1 MHEPNACMNKQY
13 CDNKILKTVLI
24 TMMLRKKLHYIAEEY
39 TGINA
44 KKKIKEKPQCPIRDE
59 HTITCTYII
68 FT

>member
-39 TGINA
+39 IFGHKCE
-44 KKKIKEKPQCPIRDE
+44 KKN
-59 HTITCTYII
+59 
-68 FT
+68 